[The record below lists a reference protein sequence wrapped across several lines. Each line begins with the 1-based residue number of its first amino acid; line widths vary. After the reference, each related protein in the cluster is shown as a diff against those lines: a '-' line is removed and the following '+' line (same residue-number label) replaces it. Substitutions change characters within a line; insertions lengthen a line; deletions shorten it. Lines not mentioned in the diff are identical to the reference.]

1 MNRMTNKDMLMSLL
15 AMKYSLEKS
24 KKDITGHVSR
34 IDESIRVLEVMLQ
47 RLEIEKYTE
56 QTYIDTKQLKKKGI
70 V

>member
-1 MNRMTNKDMLMSLL
+1 
-15 AMKYSLEKS
+15 MKYTLEKS
-24 KKDITGHVSR
+24 RKDIVRHVSK

-56 QTYIDTKQLKKKGI
+56 QTFIDTKQLKKKGI

>member
-1 MNRMTNKDMLMSLL
+1 MTNKDMLMSLL
-15 AMKYSLEKS
+15 AMKYTLEKS
-24 KKDITGHVSR
+24 RKDIVRHVSK

-56 QTYIDTKQLKKKGI
+56 QTFIDTKQLKKKGI